1 MYDSDIR
8 ICLVLSVFFVKHF
21 TFNTKYKL
29 IPPWAEEKNN
39 MKKLA
44 IASASL
50 ALAAVPVAGV
60 FADATGPSFT
70 DHLTVGVEGGCTLEV
85 DPSNPGTYAD
95 RSFST
100 TIDTGTIG
108 YLNAT
113 SDSTAGSGATHTVQ
127 CNSTTGNWTVSVAVN
142 NDDGKLMS
150 GTDFIAPGTTFS
162 GDTSAWAI
170 KSNATTSGSGTVTNN
185 YSAYTAFSETTFLSA
200 SAAAGNSATF
210 NPSYKVYVA
219 PGQAVGSYT
228 ADVTYTVDLQ

>member
-1 MYDSDIR
+1 
-8 ICLVLSVFFVKHF
+8 
-21 TFNTKYKL
+21 
-29 IPPWAEEKNN
+29 

-70 DHLTVGVEGGCTLEV
+70 DHLTVGVQGGCTLEI
-85 DPSNPGTYAD
+85 DKDNPGTYSD
-95 RSFST
+95 RTFSN
-100 TIDTGTIG
+100 TIATGTVG

-113 SDSTAGSGATHTVQ
+113 NDTTAGNGAQHTVQ
-127 CNSTTGNWTVSVAVN
+127 CNSETGTWTVSVSVN
-142 NDDGKLMS
+142 NADGKLMS
-150 GTDFIAPGTTFS
+150 GSDFIAPGTTFS

-170 KSNATTSGSGTVTNN
+170 KSNATTSGTVTNN

-219 PGQAVGSYT
+219 PGQAVGSYI
-228 ADVTYTVDLQ
+228 ADVTYTVGLQ